1 VSTIF
6 TQEDRN
12 AIFNYYRQK
21 YGNAVKWQTILAN
34 VCDFKQHEQEI
45 KNDPQLFLEWYGF
58 LYYLAHIEGTIG
70 LFGYTSKGI
79 FHRIFT
85 MFGRA
90 FLEEA
95 EVKDSPE
102 GKELGMKWYK
112 DNSAYFHTGNG
123 DPDDVDIVDKNGIL
137 YDVKNNNPIFNK
149 AHIAQNLLAYNY
161 YSGQVGKFDVK
172 TQKFIDIFATLASV
186 KDIAKRYGLDELL
199 FNYDSSEE
207 DIERYLGLID

>member
-1 VSTIF
+1 MNINF
-6 TQEDRN
+6 TEEDLK
-12 AIFNYYRQK
+12 AVFNYYKQK
-21 YGNAVKWQTILAN
+21 YSNAVDWKIILAN
-34 VCDFKQHEQEI
+34 VYDFKQHEQEI
-45 KNDPQLFLEWYGF
+45 KNDPQLFLEWCGF

-95 EVKDSPE
+95 EVKESPE
-102 GKELGMKWYK
+102 GKKLGMKWYK
-112 DNSAYFHTGNG
+112 DSSKYFHTGNG
-123 DPDDVDIVDKNGIL
+123 ESDDVDIVDENGIF

-172 TQKFIDIFATLASV
+172 TQKFIDVFANLAPV
-186 KDIAKRYGLDELL
+186 KDIAKRYGLDDLL
-199 FNYDSSEE
+199 FNYNSSEE